1 MFFVSTVPA
10 PAVCLSALCSSVLP
24 EPVLSV
30 FVPMHAACVRVCVCV
45 WGGGVL
51 GPEGMRKMRE
61 AAKG

>member
-30 FVPMHAACVRVCVCV
+30 FVPMHAACVCV
-45 WGGGVL
+45 GGRARRNEEN
-51 GPEGMRKMRE
+51 EG
-61 AAKG
+61 GC